1 VVVVA
6 NASDTFGLATTSA
19 ERVRGF
25 GYVNVI
31 RSDGLQEL
39 PTTVLYFVAGFENEA
54 NRLAQQLEIPPQ
66 IVQPRPEGQL
76 VEGNADAELLVI
88 LGNNWREVTNLD
100 SPQ

>member
-31 RSDGLQEL
+31 RSD
-39 PTTVLYFVAGFENEA
+39 GFENEA